1 MVARSGGGRPPAMM
15 DVAKLAGVSHQTVSR
30 VLNDSGK
37 VTASTRERVLQAIAE
52 LGYRRNSVARALVT
66 RKSGIIGILTGTS
79 SHWGPSTRLLAVE
92 LAAREAGYMTLV
104 APLPDFSRDSL
115 DGALDRFLGL
125 AVEGIVIMAPVA
137 GTGEDLQAFTAPVPI
152 VVMTSADLAEK
163 DGMYLV
169 TVDQEK
175 GGRMAVEHLIALGH
189 TDIAHVRGPLNWFEA
204 RLRESGWRRAMEEH
218 GLAIREPVGGGW
230 GASTGYEAGKALVE
244 QGMPQAVFAANDEL
258 ALGLIDAFGE
268 AGLSVPGDVSVV
280 GFDDAPASAFFRPA
294 LTTVRQDFEELG
306 EDAMRVLVRAIEGE
320 AGIASMLVEPAMVV
334 RDSTARA

>member
-1 MVARSGGGRPPAMM
+1 MVVRSRAGRPPAMM

-37 VTASTRERVLQAIAE
+37 VTEPTRERVLQAIAD

-137 GTGEDLQAFTAPVPI
+137 GRGEDLQAFTAPVPI

-175 GGRMAVEHLIALGH
+175 GGRMAVEHLVSLGH

-204 RLRESGWRRAMEEH
+204 RLRESGWRRVMDEH
-218 GLAIREPVGGGW
+218 GLPAREPVGGGW

-244 QGMPQAVFAANDEL
+244 QGTPQAVFAANDEL
-258 ALGLIDAFGE
+258 ALGLIDAFAE

-280 GFDDAPASAFFRPA
+280 GFDDAPASEFFRPA

-306 EDAMRVLVRAIEGE
+306 EDAVRVLVDAIEGRT
-320 AGIASMLVEPAMVV
+320 AITSMLVEPTLVV
-334 RDSTARA
+334 RNSTARA